1 MGSLP
6 DSQYIIQTDGYYFV
20 ESHDVD
26 PSKGYIT
33 VSAKG
38 IVNGLSNIPNDGA
51 DFGPDSY
58 NPNYSGSG
66 IPYTQTSGIQE
77 AHDYIKS
84 KYPGIVADI
93 ILMAGIYYIYGTL
106 TLHNVRIIG
115 QGISTAIVEKT
126 ANVTPIVFN
135 PGTPPSGNQ
144 SSDQYHNIGLIN
156 LAVQNPTTGTLTNGM
171 IYFESGYDI
180 LVTRVWV
187 TCYSTPTG
195 DGIVIGGNV
204 SGGRTE
210 ISYCWLEGINGHPI
224 NSAIPLYIHNNY
236 FYVCTDS
243 VYVNAGMDKNSTSIM
258 GNYLLAAFLEIVSTQ
273 LLNISNNIISEPS
286 FSSSQNAA
294 ITLTSVSQAMINGN
308 TIDSQNGALA
318 SYGVSVATSNYVQVE
333 NNDLRGNTVNG
344 IQWDGT
350 GTENIFMKN
359 TGYSTSPSLSAN
371 PPVSATVYQN
381 TLPYDIE
388 IDLPVYATTS
398 GTAGYV
404 TIAKGSSSS
413 SLTTIGNQF
422 VNGSTSSTSVDI
434 IRLRVPAGWYYEFTA
449 SGVTFGTASV
459 FAD

>member
-1 MGSLP
+1 
-6 DSQYIIQTDGYYFV
+6 
-20 ESHDVD
+20 
-26 PSKGYIT
+26 
-33 VSAKG
+33 
-38 IVNGLSNIPNDGA
+38 LSEEYNDGW

-58 NPNYSGSG
+58 DPTSTANP
-66 IPYTQTSGIQE
+66 PYTETSGIQE
-77 AHDYIKS
+77 ADDYIKS

-115 QGISTAIVEKT
+115 QGITTAIVEKT

-204 SGGRTE
+204 SGGRIG

-236 FYVCTDS
+236 FYVCKDS
-243 VYVNAGMDKNSTSIM
+243 VYVNAGMVKNSTSIM

-381 TLPYDIE
+381 TNPYDIE
-388 IDLPVYATTS
+388 IDLPAYASTA

-404 TIAKGSSSS
+404 TVAKGATSTPTAISNQYISGG
-413 SLTTIGNQF
+413 TT
-422 VNGSTSSTSVDI
+422 STSTDI
-434 IRLRVPAGWYYEFTA
+434 VRLRVPAGWYYEFTS

-459 FAD
+459 FAE